1 MGVDMNN
8 YDEMEFKSNEELLI
22 EYKRTSDHE
31 VKQEL
36 VLRYVDTVRM
46 IANQMRDVYS
56 SFTQIDDIV
65 NEGVIAI
72 MKAIDK
78 FDIDKNVKFETY
90 ISKRIRGL
98 IIDLARKQD
107 WVPRSVRKTN
117 RDIANVVDEIYSVT
131 GEIPTPEEI
140 ADKLGISMQKYWE
153 QTSKNNIFGFIS
165 LDTVLEETGSI
176 AYEKKVNATETD
188 NSPEKSLL
196 EMELNEKL
204 LSKISS
210 LRDREKQVLDMYYS
224 RNMSMKEIAMA
235 LEVSEPR
242 VSQIHSTAIK
252 KLREKMQEY
261 IEY

>member
-1 MGVDMNN
+1 MDR
-8 YDEMEFKSNEELLI
+8 YREMEFKSNEQLLI
-22 EYKRTSDHE
+22 EYKESGDIQI
-31 VKQEL
+31 KQEL

-46 IANQMRDVYS
+46 IANQMRDVYT

-117 RDIANVVDEIYSVT
+117 RDIANIVDEIYSTT

-140 ADKLGISMQKYWE
+140 ASRLGISMQKYWE
-153 QTSKNNIFGFIS
+153 QTSRNNIFGFIS
-165 LDTVLEETGSI
+165 LDTVLEEGGSVGDERGLSI
-176 AYEKKVNATETD
+176 PDPD

-196 EMELNEKL
+196 SMELNESL
-204 LSKISS
+204 RANIAL
-210 LRDREKQVLDMYYS
+210 LRDREQEVLDLYY
-224 RNMSMKEIAMA
+224 RQDLSMKEIAQRFG
-235 LEVSEPR
+235 VSEPR
-242 VSQIHSTAIK
+242 VSQIHASAIR
-252 KLREKMQEY
+252 KLRDKMQEY
-261 IEY
+261 VTD